1 MHKKNSEINNVKNI
15 VKKLCVFPN
24 DPLKAYLEKGE
35 IKDRYFNPE
44 NFFEEVHIISFT
56 ESDVDEKTVQNIVGE
71 AKLKIYCVG
80 KVNLKNRTRKIELII
95 NLVKTIK
102 PNVIR
107 AFNPLV
113 AGWCATMC
121 AKQLDIPI
129 FVSLHTQYDQ
139 YRKLSKKNNL
149 KKYVSLKY
157 TQKFIE
163 PYVLKNADKITIV
176 YKIIEPYVLRHN
188 VKRPELLYNKINLK
202 QFSSAVPIESLA
214 KPLIISVGNLS
225 KEKNHQC
232 IIEAMK
238 ELDAHCLIIGNG
250 NMYDELIELIKI
262 NNLEKKITIKK
273 SVPHKEIQNYY
284 KSAKIFALAY
294 DPELEGLPMPVIE
307 AMASGLPVVIPYPKK
322 GISDGLEETAIFVER
337 SPRSFSKNIK
347 NLIKDPTLHQKISEK
362 SLKKAKEFDSNV
374 LEKRESEIYSKL
386 IVDKKEI

>member
-1 MHKKNSEINNVKNI
+1 MHKKNSEMNNVKNI

-56 ESDVDEKTVQNIVGE
+56 ESDVDEKTIQNIVGE
-71 AKLKIYCVG
+71 AKLKIYCIG
-80 KVNLKNRTRKIELII
+80 KVNLKNRTRKIESII

-188 VKRPELLYNKINLK
+188 VKRPELLYNRVDLE
-202 QFSSAVPIESLA
+202 QFSNAFPIKSLP
-214 KPLIISVGNLS
+214 KPLVISVGNLI

-232 IIEAMK
+232 LIEAMK

-250 NMYDELIELIKI
+250 NMYDKLIELIKN
-262 NNLEKKITIKK
+262 NNLENKITIKK

-307 AMASGLPVVIPYPKK
+307 AMASGLPLVIPKPNKNF
-322 GISDGLEETAIFVER
+322 SDGLENIAIFSER
-337 SPRSFSKNIK
+337 TPKSFSE
-347 NLIKDPTLHQKISEK
+347 KISKLLDDKAFYHEM
-362 SLKKAKEFDSNV
+362 SLRCKKKALKFDKNV
-374 LEKRESEIYSKL
+374 IENREREIYEEL
-386 IVDKKEI
+386 IVKK

>member
-1 MHKKNSEINNVKNI
+1 MHKKNSEMNNVKNI

-80 KVNLKNRTRKIELII
+80 KVNLKNRRRKIESII

-129 FVSLHTQYDQ
+129 FISLHTQYDQ
-139 YRKLSKKNNL
+139 YRKLAKKNNL

-188 VKRPELLYNKINLK
+188 VKRLELLYNKINLK
-202 QFSSAVPIESLA
+202 QFSSGIPIESLA
-214 KPLIISVGNLS
+214 KPLIISVGNLI

-232 IIEAMK
+232 VIKAMK

-250 NMYDELIELIKI
+250 NIYDELMELIKN
-262 NNLEKKITIKK
+262 NNLENKITIKK

-307 AMASGLPVVIPYPKK
+307 AMASGLPVVIPEPNKNF
-322 GISDGLEETAIFVER
+322 SDGLENIAVFSER
-337 SPRSFSKNIK
+337 TPKSFSE
-347 NLIKDPTLHQKISEK
+347 KISKLLDDKAFYHEM
-362 SLKKAKEFDSNV
+362 SLRCKKKALEFDQNV
-374 LEKRESEIYSKL
+374 IENREREIYEEL
-386 IVDKKEI
+386 IVKK

>member
-1 MHKKNSEINNVKNI
+1 MHKKNSKMNNVKNI

-80 KVNLKNRTRKIELII
+80 KVNLKNRRRKIESII

-188 VKRPELLYNKINLK
+188 VKRPELLYNRVDLE
-202 QFSSAVPIESLA
+202 QFSNAFPIKSLP
-214 KPLIISVGNLS
+214 KPLVISVGNLI

-232 IIEAMK
+232 LIEAMK

-250 NMYDELIELIKI
+250 NMYDKLIELIKN
-262 NNLEKKITIKK
+262 NNLENKITIKK

-307 AMASGLPVVIPYPKK
+307 AMASGLPLVIPKPNKNF
-322 GISDGLEETAIFVER
+322 SDGLENIAIFSER
-337 SPRSFSKNIK
+337 TPKSFSE
-347 NLIKDPTLHQKISEK
+347 KISKLLDDKAFYHEM
-362 SLKKAKEFDSNV
+362 SLRCKKKALKFDKNV
-374 LEKRESEIYSKL
+374 IENREREIYEEL
-386 IVDKKEI
+386 IVKK